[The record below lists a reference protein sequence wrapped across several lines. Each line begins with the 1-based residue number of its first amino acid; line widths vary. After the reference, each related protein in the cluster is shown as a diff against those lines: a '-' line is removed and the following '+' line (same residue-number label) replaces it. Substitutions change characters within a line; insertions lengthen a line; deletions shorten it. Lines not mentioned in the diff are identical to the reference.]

1 MSKITSA
8 MAVLGVVAGL
18 GVAALPLSSYAQE
31 TSPVTVKVEVN
42 NNLAIASN
50 TPEVDFGTLNA
61 TSEVQTA
68 SAVISVSGTVKYK
81 LSVKDTDGDPNMNL
95 LKADKT
101 FDTTNNI
108 PASASLAKGTSAWG
122 IKGGNLTAWTALP
135 GTGEL
140 EIATGDLTTLTAPQ
154 TSIDTTVDFGISI
167 GTGLT
172 NGVYQNDVI
181 FTALE
186 TTGV

>member
-31 TSPVTVKVEVN
+31 TGPVTVKVEVN

-50 TPEVDFGTLNA
+50 TSEIDFGTLNA
-61 TSEVQTA
+61 ASDVQSQ
-68 SAVISVSGTVKYK
+68 SATINVSGTVEYN
-81 LSVKDTDGDPNMNL
+81 LFVQDTDGDPNMNL

-101 FDTTNNI
+101 FDTTKNI
-108 PASASLAKGTSAWG
+108 PASATLVKGTSAWG
-122 IKGGNLTAWTALP
+122 IKGGDLTAWNALP
-135 GTGEL
+135 STGTL
-140 EIATGDLTTLTAPQ
+140 KIASGDLTADGVTD
-154 TSIDTTVDFGISI
+154 IDTVVDFGISI
-167 GTGLT
+167 GSGLD
-172 NGVYQNDVI
+172 NGTYQNDVI

-186 TTGV
+186 NNA

>member
-50 TPEVDFGTLNA
+50 TSDVDFGTLNA
-61 TSEVQTA
+61 SSDVQTA
-68 SAVISVSGTVKYK
+68 SAVITVSGTVKYK

-95 LKADKT
+95 LNADKT
-101 FDTTNNI
+101 FDTSKNI
-108 PASASLAKGTSAWG
+108 PASASLVKGTSAWG
-122 IKGGNLTAWTALP
+122 IKGGNLATWTALP
-135 GTGEL
+135 ATTPL
-140 EIATGDLTTLTAPQ
+140 EIATGDLTALTGGQ
-154 TSIDTTVDFGISI
+154 DSIDTTVDFGISI
-167 GTGLT
+167 GSGLT
-172 NGVYQNDVI
+172 NGTYQNDVI
-181 FTALE
+181 FTAIE
-186 TTGV
+186 DNA